1 MAEQAWAL
9 PWTRVEV
16 NQALLT
22 RIDHLVYATS
32 DIEES
37 IVDLETRLGVR
48 PALGGQH
55 IGRGTHN
62 ALLALS
68 DRSYL
73 EVIGPDATQAETVSP
88 RWFQI
93 DSLDAP
99 RLVTWAVKEAELNKL
114 RAKAKA
120 CGIYLG
126 PVVSGTRRRS
136 DGTWLRWR
144 FTDPA
149 TVIADGLV
157 PFFIDWGDSPHP
169 AESAPPGLVLE
180 SLRAEHPEPTVVMRA
195 LTAVGIDLLPVES
208 GPRPAL
214 IATLRTK
221 GGLVQL
227 R

>member
-1 MAEQAWAL
+1 MNEPVL
-9 PWTRVEV
+9 K
-16 NQALLT
+16 
-22 RIDHLVYATS
+22 RIDHLVYSTN
-32 DIEES
+32 DLEES
-37 IVDLETRLGVR
+37 VADLEARLGVR

-55 IGRGTHN
+55 PGRGTHN

-73 EVIGPDATQAETVSP
+73 EVIGPDSTQADPVGP

-99 RLVTWAVKEAELNKL
+99 RLVTWAVKETKLNKI

-120 CGIYLG
+120 CGICLG
-126 PVVSGTRRRS
+126 PVVAGTRQIS
-136 DGTWLRWR
+136 DGSYLRWR

-149 TVIADGLV
+149 AVVADGVV
-157 PFFIDWGDSPHP
+157 PFFIDWGNSPHP
-169 AESAPPGLVLE
+169 AASAPPGPALE
-180 SLRAEHPEPTVVMRA
+180 SLRAEHPEPAVVMRA
-195 LTAVGIDLLPVES
+195 LSAVGINLPVES

-214 IATLRTK
+214 IATLRTE
-221 GGLVQL
+221 GGLAEL

>member
-1 MAEQAWAL
+1 M
-9 PWTRVEV
+9 
-16 NQALLT
+16 NQSILT

-32 DIEES
+32 DLEES
-37 IVDLETRLGVR
+37 VADLETRLGVR

-55 IGRGTHN
+55 PGRGTRN

-73 EVIGPDATQAETVSP
+73 EVVGPDPMQVETVGP
-88 RWFQI
+88 RWFQV
-93 DSLDAP
+93 DSLDAQ
-99 RLVTWAVKEAELNKL
+99 RLVTWAVKEAELDKL

-126 PVVSGTRRRS
+126 PVISGTRQRS
-136 DGTWLRWR
+136 DGSCLRWR

-149 TVIADGLV
+149 AVIADGIV

-169 AESAPPGLVLE
+169 ADSAPPGPVLE
-180 SLRAEHPEPTVVMRA
+180 SLRAEHPEPTVVMHA
-195 LTAVGIDLLPVES
+195 LSAVGINLLVES

-214 IATLRTK
+214 IATLRTE
-221 GGLVQL
+221 GGLVEL

>member
-1 MAEQAWAL
+1 MNE
-9 PWTRVEV
+9 P
-16 NQALLT
+16 LLT
-22 RIDHLVYATS
+22 RIDHLVYATT
-32 DIEES
+32 
-37 IVDLETRLGVR
+37 DLEKSVADLEARLGVR
-48 PALGGQH
+48 PVPGGQH
-55 IGRGTHN
+55 PGRGTHN
-62 ALLALS
+62 ALIALS

-73 EVIGPDATQAETVSP
+73 EVIGPDPTQTKTVGP

-120 CGIYLG
+120 CDICLG
-126 PVVSGTRRRS
+126 PVVSGNRQRS
-136 DGTWLRWR
+136 DGACLRWR

-149 TVIADGLV
+149 TVVADGVV

-169 AESAPPGLVLE
+169 AASAPPGPVLE
-180 SLRAEHPEPTVVMRA
+180 SLRAEHPEPTKVMRA
-195 LTAVGIDLLPVES
+195 LSAVGIKLPVES

-214 IATLRTK
+214 IATLRTA
-221 GGLVQL
+221 GGLVEL